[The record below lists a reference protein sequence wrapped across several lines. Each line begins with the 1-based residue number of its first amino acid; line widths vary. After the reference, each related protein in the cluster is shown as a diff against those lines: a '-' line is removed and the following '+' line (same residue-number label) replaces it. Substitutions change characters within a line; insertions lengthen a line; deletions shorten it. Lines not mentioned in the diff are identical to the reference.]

1 MQYLLLTVLST
12 TNHQTHFSD
21 QHSFLSWCENS
32 IDIQTRPYCI
42 DCGNCIETQ
51 DSCPIVSVDVPQW
64 CVSPVRPTMGTFHIT
79 EYNDFIRYCETD
91 VSDHIRPSC
100 MDCANCI
107 ETQDSCNI
115 IHAQNIPNWC
125 QTAAVQ
131 EPPTPTSPI
140 TEYNDFISYC
150 VTDVSDDIRPYCMD
164 CANCIETQ
172 DSCNIIHAQNIP
184 NWCHETHNNDENIFE
199 RVRTYE
205 NDAIIFMHNVYK
217 KESIVIFIS
226 LGVGLVC
233 SMLLNIVQYILYRK
247 MMRKKIHPDIAKKT
261 EVKYEKN
268 TEDKKDSCDQTVS
281 I

>member
-125 QTAAVQ
+125 
-131 EPPTPTSPI
+131 
-140 TEYNDFISYC
+140 
-150 VTDVSDDIRPYCMD
+150 
-164 CANCIETQ
+164 
-172 DSCNIIHAQNIP
+172 
-184 NWCHETHNNDENIFE
+184 HETHNNDENIFE